1 MQRLVSLPML
11 QPKPSSRSANEV
23 IARLGLLLEGKG
35 APGTI
40 ELSYLI
46 FRTSMDIFLLRSRE
60 FKSKAR

>member
-35 APGTI
+35 TTG
-40 ELSYLI
+40 
-46 FRTSMDIFLLRSRE
+46 DLLGRQFARE
-60 FKSKAR
+60 